1 MHDAQQLLAA
11 GICGSTYG
19 GACGRDYGNT
29 LPAVIMAYL
38 RQMAPVT
45 IDGSTDPFADEIA
58 AVITAALAAALA
70 GSSYSVQHLRLL
82 LRTGDVRV

>member
-11 GICGSTYG
+11 GVCGSTYG

-58 AVITAALAAALA
+58 AAITAALA